1 VCVAFY
7 YAALLYL
14 YGIYLIKSLRGFM
27 PNYFIKTIKA
37 GKWKKTS
44 ASEGLGTH
52 YTLLLCL

>member
-1 VCVAFY
+1 
-7 YAALLYL
+7 
-14 YGIYLIKSLRGFM
+14 M